1 MTTIKRPLN
10 CVDDRTVRW
19 SLIFLWREN
28 YMDDVAKWILYEDD
42 MLLVLRK
49 PAGIAVES
57 AKVTEKDLISMLRIY
72 TGNHVFMVHRLD
84 QVVEGVIAFAKTR
97 QAAAALSGQLNNG
110 VMKKRYTARICG
122 KVRDEAG
129 VLTDCLVRDKR
140 QNMSKVGK
148 ATDPGAVKAELRYRR
163 LSDEELEIE
172 LVTGRH
178 HQIRAQLSHAGM
190 PIAGDRKYGAVP
202 EPGRQARGAIDLCAS
217 ELTLRHPVSGE
228 LMSFKAVPSWH
239 RQQPSSVH

>member
-1 MTTIKRPLN
+1 MITIKRPLN

-84 QVVEGVIAFAKTR
+84 QVVEGVIVFTKTR
-97 QAAAALSGQLNNG
+97 QAAAVLSGQLNNG

-140 QNMSKVGK
+140 QNMSMKNWKSNWSPEDIIRSAPSFRMRGCPSP
-148 ATDPGAVKAELRYRR
+148 ATGSTARFRNREGRR
-163 LSDEELEIE
+163 G
-172 LVTGRH
+172 GR
-178 HQIRAQLSHAGM
+178 ST
-190 PIAGDRKYGAVP
+190 
-202 EPGRQARGAIDLCAS
+202 CA
-217 ELTLRHPVSGE
+217 P
-228 LMSFKAVPSWH
+228 
-239 RQQPSSVH
+239 QN

>member
-1 MTTIKRPLN
+1 
-10 CVDDRTVRW
+10 
-19 SLIFLWREN
+19 
-28 YMDDVAKWILYEDD
+28 MDNIAKWILYEDD

-57 AKVTEKDLISMLRIY
+57 AKVTEKDLISMLRLY
-72 TGNHVFMVHRLD
+72 TDNHVFMVHRLD
-84 QVVEGVIAFAKTR
+84 QVVEGVIAFAKTK

-110 VMKKRYTARICG
+110 EMKKRYTARICG
-122 KVRDEAG
+122 KVRDDSG
-129 VLTDCLVRDKR
+129 VLTDYLVRDRK

-148 ATDPGAVKAELRYRR
+148 ASDPGAVKAELRYRR

-202 EPGRQARGAIDLCAS
+202 ESRRAARGSIDLCAS
-217 ELTLRHPVSGE
+217 ELTLRHPGTGE
-228 LMSFKAVPSWH
+228 LMTFKTIPSW
-239 RQQPSSVH
+239 Q

>member
-1 MTTIKRPLN
+1 
-10 CVDDRTVRW
+10 
-19 SLIFLWREN
+19 
-28 YMDDVAKWILYEDD
+28 MDDVAKWIIYEDD

-57 AKVTEKDLISMLRIY
+57 AKVTEKDLISLLRIY
-72 TGNHVFMVHRLD
+72 TGNQVFMVHRLD
-84 QVVEGVIAFAKTR
+84 QVVEGIIAFAKTK

-122 KVRDEAG
+122 KVRDDSG
-129 VLTDCLVRDKR
+129 VLTDYLVRDRK

-148 ATDPGAVKAELRYRR
+148 ASDPGAVKAELRYRR

-202 EPGRQARGAIDLCAS
+202 ESRRAARGSIDLCAS
-217 ELTLRHPVSGE
+217 ELTLRHPGTGE
-228 LMSFKAVPSWH
+228 LMTFKAIPSW
-239 RQQPSSVH
+239 Q